1 MAGEDTF
8 DLSRRVSVSAEA
20 QARFGHA
27 GRLLAIEKRNRERQM
42 VSDESSMV
50 SDGYGAPP
58 PPPPGLMAATWQ
70 ATLFLG
76 VLTLIL
82 GIIVS
87 FHPTGSLNVLA
98 VLLGVLMIF
107 SGIFHLIRVFD
118 PQELH
123 RVWLGI
129 AGLLFIVIGVV
140 LIRHLHLTRSLIG
153 LIIGI
158 TWIVQG
164 LTALIGGISGG
175 AREGR
180 AWWIIFGVV
189 SLIAG
194 IVVAS
199 APASSLTA
207 LAVLLG
213 IWFVVMGIFEIIGG
227 LLLRH
232 ALRTAPPTSA

>member
-1 MAGEDTF
+1 MMTR
-8 DLSRRVSVSAEA
+8 S
-20 QARFGHA
+20 
-27 GRLLAIEKRNRERQM
+27 
-42 VSDESSMV
+42 
-50 SDGYGAPP
+50 
-58 PPPPGLMAATWQ
+58 WQ
-70 ATLFLG
+70 ASLFMG
-76 VLTLIL
+76 IVTLIL
-82 GIIVS
+82 GIIVAA
-87 FHPTGSLNVLA
+87 HPTGSLNVIA
-98 VLLGVLMIF
+98 VLLGILLII

-118 PQELH
+118 TSEPH

-140 LIRHLHLTRSLIG
+140 LIRHLHLTRALIG

-164 LTALIGGISGG
+164 LAALIGGISGG

-194 IVVAS
+194 IVVAA

-213 IWFVVMGIFEIIGG
+213 IWFIVMGIIEIIGG
-227 LLLRH
+227 FILRRTLRATQMTH
-232 ALRTAPPTSA
+232 A

>member
-1 MAGEDTF
+1 VA
-8 DLSRRVSVSAEA
+8 
-20 QARFGHA
+20 
-27 GRLLAIEKRNRERQM
+27 N
-42 VSDESSMV
+42 DE
-50 SDGYGAPP
+50 YGAQLSA
-58 PPPPGLMAATWQ
+58 PGMMTVSWQ
-70 ATLFLG
+70 ATLILG
-76 VLTLIL
+76 ALTLIL
-82 GIIVS
+82 GLIVS
-87 FHPTGSLNVLA
+87 FHPTGSLNAIA
-98 VLLGVLMIF
+98 VLLGILMIL

-118 PQELH
+118 PKEVH

-140 LIRHLHLTRSLIG
+140 LIRHLHLTRSVIG

-175 AREGR
+175 VREGR

-194 IVVAS
+194 IVVA
-199 APASSLTA
+199 ATPASSLNV

-213 IWFVVMGIFEIIGG
+213 IWFAVMGIFEIIGG
-227 LLLRH
+227 LLLRR
-232 ALRTAPPTSA
+232 ALRNGGLAPA

>member
-1 MAGEDTF
+1 
-8 DLSRRVSVSAEA
+8 
-20 QARFGHA
+20 
-27 GRLLAIEKRNRERQM
+27 M
-42 VSDESSMV
+42 VSDE
-50 SDGYGAPP
+50 YGAQPA
-58 PPPPGLMAATWQ
+58 PPGVMAGSWQ

-82 GIIVS
+82 GLIVS

-98 VLLGVLMIF
+98 VLLGVLMIL

-118 PQELH
+118 PAEIH

-164 LTALIGGISGG
+164 LAALIGGISGG
-175 AREGR
+175 VREGR
-180 AWWIIFGVV
+180 AWWITFGVV

-194 IVVAS
+194 IVVAA

-213 IWFVVMGIFEIIGG
+213 IWFIVMGIFEIIGG
-227 LLLRH
+227 FMLRH
-232 ALRTAPPTSA
+232 ALHATQITHA

>member
-1 MAGEDTF
+1 
-8 DLSRRVSVSAEA
+8 
-20 QARFGHA
+20 
-27 GRLLAIEKRNRERQM
+27 M
-42 VSDESSMV
+42 VSGESSMV
-50 SDGYGAPP
+50 SDEYSVPP
-58 PPPPGLMAATWQ
+58 PPPPGVVAGTWL

-98 VLLGVLMIF
+98 VLLGILMIF

-118 PQELH
+118 PEESH

-140 LIRHLHLTRSLIG
+140 LIRHLHLTLAIIG
-153 LIIGI
+153 LVIGI

-164 LTALIGGISGG
+164 LAALIGGISGG

-180 AWWIIFGVV
+180 AWWIIFGAV

-194 IVVAS
+194 IVVVS
-199 APASSLTA
+199 TPTSSLNV

-213 IWFVVMGIFEIIGG
+213 IWFIIMGIFEIIGG
-227 LLLRH
+227 FILRH
-232 ALRTAPPTSA
+232 ELRSAEKAHA